1 MNLPKGFQ
9 QLTEA
14 ETDKMLTLGKKQVDA
29 LHNSDIDISDKD
41 PIIFKKDNNNYFMI
55 HVKEYDPSIDGDYNE
70 AVRNTKNEL
79 YETYRNTF
87 KNARIDTVTTS
98 EKIDTVLFDQYA
110 LTIRIPPKTK
120 MHILSY
126 AALKKG
132 KDISVAVVYMDKKIG
147 AQILQSLQSAKFV
160 E

>member
-1 MNLPKGFQ
+1 MTLSIVHLKSILQIYLLQLFYKNFLDMNLKLTLYGILLLFVLQCKGPESKSQIQIVDKSTGFRMNLPKGFQ

-79 YETYRNTF
+79 
-87 KNARIDTVTTS
+87 
-98 EKIDTVLFDQYA
+98 
-110 LTIRIPPKTK
+110 
-120 MHILSY
+120 
-126 AALKKG
+126 
-132 KDISVAVVYMDKKIG
+132 
-147 AQILQSLQSAKFV
+147 
-160 E
+160 